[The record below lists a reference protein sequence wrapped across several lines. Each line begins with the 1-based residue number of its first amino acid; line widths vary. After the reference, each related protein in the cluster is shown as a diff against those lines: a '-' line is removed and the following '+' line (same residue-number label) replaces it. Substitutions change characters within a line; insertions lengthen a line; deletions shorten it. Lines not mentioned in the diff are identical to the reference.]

1 MTSENNRVTINSRKF
16 DNKIH
21 RSWNANV
28 VEQDSTRI
36 IFCGEFDKEISHSHI
51 GVIRRK
57 TVSYEYYWFDRWY
70 SIFRFHEPDG
80 KFRNFYCNIN
90 QPPVFENNVL
100 DYVDLDI
107 DVIVWDDSRTE
118 ILDMDEFESNAV
130 KYRYPETLIK
140 KTLQSL
146 DELLELIDKRQFP
159 FNIQI

>member
-1 MTSENNRVTINSRKF
+1 
-16 DNKIH
+16 
-21 RSWNANV
+21 
-28 VEQDSTRI
+28 
-36 IFCGEFDKEISHSHI
+36 
-51 GVIRRK
+51 
-57 TVSYEYYWFDRWY
+57 
-70 SIFRFHEPDG
+70 
-80 KFRNFYCNIN
+80 
-90 QPPVFENNVL
+90 L

>member
-1 MTSENNRVTINSRKF
+1 MISENNRVTINSRKF

-36 IFCGEFDKEISHSHI
+36 IFCGEFDKEISHSHV

-118 ILDMDEFESNAV
+118 ILDMDEFEANAV
-130 KYRYPETLIK
+130 KYCYPETLIK

>member
-1 MTSENNRVTINSRKF
+1 MMSENNRVTINSRKF

-57 TVSYEYYWFDRWY
+57 SVSYEYFWFDRWY

-90 QPPVFENNVL
+90 QPPIFENNVL

-130 KYRYPETLIK
+130 KYCYPETIVK